1 MNEQKHLTLGCRLNA
16 YESEAMQELAE
27 EHQLGDA
34 VVVNTCAVTQ
44 EAVRKSRQ
52 AIRRARRDNPD
63 AKLIVTGCAVQ
74 IDPNGFSAMAEV
86 DTTLGNA
93 HKIEPRA
100 WAAIAAGQSTVIS
113 DVMETPNRHQ
123 MITGFG
129 ARSRAHIQVQNGC
142 DHRCTFCII
151 PYGRGNSRSVPEA
164 QVVEQVKVLVD
175 QGFKEIVLSGVDLTS
190 WGDDLRHQPCLGDLV
205 RVILDQV
212 KDLRRLRLS
221 SVDPVELDPLF
232 FEILSTEHRLMPH
245 LHLSVQ
251 AGDDMILKRM
261 KRRHLRDDVIELCQK
276 TRALRPDMTFGAD
289 LIAGFPTETDAMFHN
304 TQNLIDEC
312 SLTWLHVFPFS
323 RRDGTP
329 AARMPQVDGASIRSR
344 AAILREMGKKRM
356 AQFLRDQVGREGKV
370 LIESPYLGR
379 SSQFALVEFSES
391 QTKGEI
397 IDTKYISSD
406 GSKLKGV
413 PLSAASGSRC

>member
-1 MNEQKHLTLGCRLNA
+1 MSEQKHLNLGCRLNA

-27 EHQLGDA
+27 SHGLGDT
-34 VVVNTCAVTQ
+34 VIVNTCAVTQ

-74 IDPNGFSAMAEV
+74 IDPDGFSAMAEV
-86 DTTLGNA
+86 DTMLGNA
-93 HKIEPRA
+93 HKIEPQA
-100 WAAIAAGQSTVIS
+100 WAAIAKGQSTIIS
-113 DVMETPNRHQ
+113 DVMATPNRHR

-129 ARSRAHIQVQNGC
+129 VRSRAHIQVQNGC

-151 PYGRGNSRSVPEA
+151 PYGRGRSRSVPES
-164 QVVEQVKVLVD
+164 QVVEQVKILVD
-175 QGFKEIVLSGVDLTS
+175 KGFKEIVLSGVDITS
-190 WGDDLRHQPCLGDLV
+190 WGDDLKHRPRLGNLV
-205 RVILDQV
+205 HVILDQV

-232 FEILSTEHRLMPH
+232 FEILSSEHRLMPH
-245 LHLSVQ
+245 LHLSAQ

-261 KRRHLRDDVIELCQK
+261 KRRHLRNDVIELCQK
-276 TRALRPDMTFGAD
+276 TRALRPDVAFGAD
-289 LIAGFPTETDAMFHN
+289 LIAGFPTETDAMFRN
-304 TQNLIDEC
+304 TQNLVDEC

-329 AARMPQVDGASIRSR
+329 AARMPQVDGDSIRSR
-344 AAILREMGKKRM
+344 AAILREMGKRRVT
-356 AQFLRDQVGREGKV
+356 QFLQDQVGMEGEV

-379 SSQFALVEFSES
+379 TSQFALVEFSQA

-406 GSKLKGV
+406 GSKLKGI
-413 PLSAASGSRC
+413 PLSS